1 MRRSVYLLAIA
12 LIAAAAPAAPACAD
26 PIADFYSGK
35 QIKFIIRSGVGG
47 SYDSYSRL
55 LARHIGKHI
64 PGNPGVVPI
73 NMPGG
78 GGIRAAN
85 YVAKI
90 APQDGT
96 ILTIVSQG
104 LPVDQALG
112 LNASFQADLRE
123 FHWIG
128 NISASNQV
136 LVTWHTSPTKTLA
149 DLMRRE
155 TVIGSSQAGSISVQ
169 MPAVLNNIV
178 GTRIRIVFGYPDSK
192 DINLAMER
200 GEVEGRATNPWA
212 SYVSTDPQYVENKW
226 IIPVIQMGM
235 EKDPALPNVPLMRD
249 LARNPANQPVLDFMS
264 KAVSFGR
271 PIATTPGVPP
281 ERVAALRRAFD
292 LALKD
297 PAFIQEAK
305 TQRAEIQPMTGAE
318 LELVV
323 RDIIGAPFEVREKVK
338 IAIQP
343 ANAKEIPG
351 RPRANE

>member
-1 MRRSVYLLAIA
+1 MWRSTCLIITALAG
-12 LIAAAAPAAPACAD
+12 LAAPAVAD
-26 PIADFYSGK
+26 PIADFYRGK

-55 LARHIGKHI
+55 LGRHISKHI
-64 PGNPGVVPI
+64 PGNPSIVPI

-85 YVAKI
+85 YVAKV

-112 LNASFQADLRE
+112 LNASFQADLRD

-178 GTRIRIVFGYPDSK
+178 GTKIRIVFGYPDGRA
-192 DINLAMER
+192 INLAMER

-212 SYVSTDPQYVENKW
+212 SYIATDPHLVDNKL
-226 IIPVIQMGM
+226 IVPIIQMGM
-235 EKDPALPNVPLMRD
+235 QKDDDLPNVPLMRE
-249 LARNPANQPVLDFMS
+249 LAKDAAGQAVLDFMS
-264 KAVSFGR
+264 RAVTFGR
-271 PIATTPGVPP
+271 PIATTPGVPA
-281 ERVAALRRAFD
+281 ERVAALRRAFE
-292 LALKD
+292 LTLKD
-297 PAFIQEAK
+297 PDFIQEAK
-305 TQRAEIQPMTGAE
+305 KQRAEILPMTGAA
-318 LELVV
+318 LEVLV
-323 RDIIGAPFEVREKVK
+323 RDIIGSPLELRERVRL
-338 IAIQP
+338 AIQP
-343 ANAKEIPG
+343 TNAKELPG
-351 RPRANE
+351 KKGKNKKK